1 VRKLAFIAVAILFAA
16 AIPAHAGL
24 SELLDPTDLDHDGE
38 AAWPG
43 SDLELIGQPFTVTFP
58 GVPGL
63 EMTLSAPGADTL
75 RRTAGSSWISSA
87 LPAGTPLIWV
97 NNATGPITLAFNQ
110 DIQAIAFYIEA
121 EMIADTTF
129 AMDVYAASGVY
140 LDVVE
145 EFRPLGDGFFW
156 GVASD
161 EGNIR
166 TIELSSFF
174 DNDMVVGQPFVQV
187 PEPASFF
194 LLGLGVAALGL
205 RRCFP
210 VRV

>member
-1 VRKLAFIAVAILFAA
+1 MKIRAVLAALLLLLPPAA
-16 AIPAHAGL
+16 ARAGL

-38 AAWPG
+38 VAWPG
-43 SDLELIGQPFTVTFP
+43 PDLILLGQPFTV
-58 GVPGL
+58 GVTGAPGL
-63 EMTLSAPGADTL
+63 EMTVSVPGADIL
-75 RRTAGSSWISSA
+75 RRTTGTSWISSA

-97 NNATGPITLAFNQ
+97 NNATGPITLAFNH

-174 DNDMVVGQPFVQV
+174 DNDMVISQPFIQV
-187 PEPASFF
+187 PEPASLI
-194 LLGLGVAALGL
+194 LLALGATALVL
-205 RRCFP
+205 RRRFP
-210 VRV
+210 ARV